1 MFPYIQTDNPEG
13 VEASWHRRFASK
25 RKEGEW
31 FALTPQDVRA
41 FKRWRR
47 ID

>member
-1 MFPYIQTDNPEG
+1 MY
-13 VEASWHRRFASK
+13 WHRRFADK

-41 FKRWRR
+41 FKWWRR
-47 ID
+47 IY